1 MTEQLL
7 SPIAALD
14 SQAPARLILD
24 SGIEGKSD
32 YAFQGHGFEMQKL
45 GVLIPPALRC
55 EVVENLQVCPLP
67 GAASWFL
74 GMAQLRGFILP
85 VFDLQQLVF
94 GGDSQSHKQSRFLV
108 IDPQQKALA
117 IVLPTMPKRIQLLP
131 QQQMDNQAGVPVQL
145 LPYCRS
151 LYYDKALWLEL
162 DFDGL
167 FSQMASKLLVTH

>member
-24 SGIEGKSD
+24 AGNEDKTD
-32 YAFQGHGFEMQKL
+32 YIFQGHGFEMEKL
-45 GVLIPPALRC
+45 GVLIPPVLRC

-67 GAASWFL
+67 GAANWFL

-94 GGDSQSHKQSRFLV
+94 GNESQTQRHRRFLV

-117 IVLPTMPKRIQLLP
+117 IVLPTMPKRLQFIHP
-131 QQQMDNQAGVPVQL
+131 QQMDNQAGVPVQL
-145 LPYCRS
+145 MPYCRNV
-151 LYYDKALWLEL
+151 YYDKSLWLEL

-167 FSQMASKLLVTH
+167 FSQMAGRLLVTH